1 MQPSLKAMT
10 SAKSDPLYITDG
22 PFFDVARS
30 RPDRFTLAMA
40 LSFAL
45 AAVGL
50 LGAIFAAI

>member
-1 MQPSLKAMT
+1 MQPSLKTMT

-22 PFFDVARS
+22 PFFDVAQS